1 MRASSAT
8 GAPTSAGSGPNPGEP
23 GAVGPV
29 ALIVDDDLA
38 MRLLIRQT
46 LERVGFACHEADN
59 GIAALERF
67 DQIAPD
73 IVLLDVVMPGMN
85 GYALCSELRRRP
97 TGAFVPILMLTGLD
111 DPDSINRAYEVGATD
126 FISKPINWGILGHR
140 IRYILRANQAFSDL
154 EKNRESL
161 ENAQRIAHLGSWEW
175 ELPRDTVHW
184 SDETYRILGI
194 APDAIAPSFSAFLHY
209 VHPDDRHAIQ
219 ESMRRLLK
227 MREFVGQVVR
237 IRRQDGGVRHAQLQ
251 GVRHLDSAGSITR
264 LSGTI
269 QDVTEIKEA
278 EERIRHLAY
287 YDAITGLPNRQFFIE
302 RLQQALVHAK
312 RYQRLL
318 GLLSLDLDQFKRIND
333 TLGHSAG
340 NELLLSVSQRLSD
353 AVRAPD
359 TFAHE
364 GKETIFGHDMASTV
378 ARLGGD
384 EFSLLI
390 TELTHYHDAAKV
402 ARRMLEE
409 LRKPFRVAKQE
420 VFVSVSV
427 GLALYPLDGD
437 DAETLIKN
445 AGAAMHFAK
454 DQGRD
459 NYQFYS
465 RAMNATALEKLSME
479 AQLRRALERDE
490 LLLHYQPKIRPATGE
505 IVGLEALIRWE
516 HPELG
521 LVSPAQFIPLAEET
535 GLIVPLG
542 EWVLLNACRQNQDWQ
557 RLGYPPVHVA
567 VNIASLHFRQG
578 TLGQSVATALQKSG
592 LHPSWL
598 ELEVAESMLMDS
610 AETTLATLSTLKGMG
625 VRLAIDDFGTG
636 YSSLSYLKRFPLDTL
651 KIDRSFVKDLPHDT
665 EDAAIA
671 KAIIAMA
678 HSLKL
683 EVVAEGV
690 ETAEQLA
697 FLQQH
702 GCDLVQGFLF
712 SKPMAAA
719 AFHDVLSGKKLK
731 TAAGGR

>member
-1 MRASSAT
+1 MTPSSA
-8 GAPTSAGSGPNPGEP
+8 S
-23 GAVGPV
+23 VGMSV
-29 ALIVDDDLA
+29 ALVVDDDVS
-38 MRLLIRQT
+38 MRMLIRQT
-46 LERVGFACHEADN
+46 LERAGFACHEAGN
-59 GIAALERF
+59 AIAALECFER
-67 DQIAPD
+67 ARPD
-73 IVLLDVVMPGMN
+73 IVLLDVVMPGMD
-85 GYALCSELRRRP
+85 GYALCSELRRQP
-97 TGAFVPILMLTGLD
+97 AGAFVPILMLTGLD
-111 DPDSINRAYEVGATD
+111 DPESINRAYEVGATD

-140 IRYILRANQAFSDL
+140 VCYILRANQAFIDL
-154 EKNRESL
+154 AKNREGL

-175 ELPRDTVHW
+175 ELPHDAVHW
-184 SDETYRILGI
+184 SDETYRILGF
-194 APDAIAPSFSAFLHY
+194 APGAVAPSFSAFLDC
-209 VHPDDRHAIQ
+209 VHPEDMPPMQ

-227 MREFVGQVVR
+227 TGEFNGQVVR
-237 IRRQDGGVRHAQLQ
+237 IRRRDASVRYAQLQ
-251 GVRHLDSAGSITR
+251 AVGHLDAAGTVTR

-278 EERIRHLAY
+278 EQRIRYLAY
-287 YDAITGLPNRQFFIE
+287 YDGVTGLPNRQFFIE
-302 RLQQALVHAK
+302 QLQQALIHSK
-312 RYQRLL
+312 RYQRQL

-340 NELLLSVSQRLSD
+340 NELLTSVSRRLSE
-353 AVRAPD
+353 AVRAND
-359 TFAHE
+359 TLSRDGNDLA
-364 GKETIFGHDMASTV
+364 FGHDGAGTV

-384 EFSLLI
+384 EFSLLV

-402 ARRMLEE
+402 ARRLLEE
-409 LRKPFRVAKQE
+409 LRKPFRVADQE
-420 VFVSVSV
+420 VFVSASL

-479 AQLRRALERDE
+479 AQLRKALERDE

-505 IVGLEALIRWE
+505 IVGLEALIRWK

-521 LVSPAQFIPLAEET
+521 LVPPSQFISLAEET
-535 GLIVPLG
+535 GLIVPIG
-542 EWVLLNACRQNQDWQ
+542 EWVLLSACRQNRDWQ
-557 RLGYPPVHVA
+557 RLGHPPIHVA
-567 VNIASLHFRQG
+567 VNIASPHFRQG
-578 TLGQSVATALQKSG
+578 ALGSSVATALQQSG

-598 ELEVAESMLMDS
+598 ELEVTESMLMQS
-610 AETTLATLSTLKGMG
+610 VETTLATLFKLKDMG

-651 KIDRSFVKDLPHDT
+651 KIDRSFVKDLPRDA

-702 GCDLVQGFLF
+702 GCDAVQGFLF
-712 SKPMAAA
+712 SRPVATE
-719 AFHDVLSGKKLK
+719 DVNGLLANRELKAVSG
-731 TAAGGR
+731 G

>member
-1 MRASSAT
+1 VRASSAT

-209 VHPDDRHAIQ
+209 VHPDDRDAVQ
-219 ESMRRLLK
+219 ESMRRLLQ

-598 ELEVAESMLMDS
+598 ELEVTESMLMDS

-651 KIDRSFVKDLPHDT
+651 KIDRSFVKDLPHDA

>member
-1 MRASSAT
+1 MR
-8 GAPTSAGSGPNPGEP
+8 
-23 GAVGPV
+23 
-29 ALIVDDDLA
+29 
-38 MRLLIRQT
+38 
-46 LERVGFACHEADN
+46 
-59 GIAALERF
+59 
-67 DQIAPD
+67 
-73 IVLLDVVMPGMN
+73 
-85 GYALCSELRRRP
+85 
-97 TGAFVPILMLTGLD
+97 
-111 DPDSINRAYEVGATD
+111 
-126 FISKPINWGILGHR
+126 
-140 IRYILRANQAFSDL
+140 
-154 EKNRESL
+154 
-161 ENAQRIAHLGSWEW
+161 
-175 ELPRDTVHW
+175 
-184 SDETYRILGI
+184 
-194 APDAIAPSFSAFLHY
+194 
-209 VHPDDRHAIQ
+209 
-219 ESMRRLLK
+219 
-227 MREFVGQVVR
+227 
-237 IRRQDGGVRHAQLQ
+237 
-251 GVRHLDSAGSITR
+251 
-264 LSGTI
+264 
-269 QDVTEIKEA
+269 
-278 EERIRHLAY
+278 
-287 YDAITGLPNRQFFIE
+287 
-302 RLQQALVHAK
+302 
-312 RYQRLL
+312 
-318 GLLSLDLDQFKRIND
+318 
-333 TLGHSAG
+333 
-340 NELLLSVSQRLSD
+340 
-353 AVRAPD
+353 
-359 TFAHE
+359 
-364 GKETIFGHDMASTV
+364 
-378 ARLGGD
+378 RLGGD

-402 ARRMLEE
+402 ARRLLEE

-479 AQLRRALERDE
+479 AQLRKALERDE
-490 LLLHYQPKIRPATGE
+490 LLLHYQPKIRPKTGE
-505 IVGLEALIRWE
+505 IVGLEALIRWK

-521 LVSPAQFIPLAEET
+521 LVPPAQFIPLAEET
-535 GLIVPLG
+535 GLIVPIG

-598 ELEVAESMLMDS
+598 ELEVTESMLMDS

-636 YSSLSYLKRFPLDTL
+636 YSSLSYLKRFPLDAL
-651 KIDRSFVKDLPHDT
+651 KIDRSFVKDLPRDA

-712 SKPMAAA
+712 GKPVAAA
-719 AFHDVLSGKKLK
+719 ALHDLLSGKKLK

>member
-209 VHPDDRHAIQ
+209 VHPDDRDAVQ
-219 ESMRRLLK
+219 ESMRRLLQ

-598 ELEVAESMLMDS
+598 ELEVTESMLMDS

-651 KIDRSFVKDLPHDT
+651 KIDRSFVKDLPHDA

>member
-1 MRASSAT
+1 
-8 GAPTSAGSGPNPGEP
+8 
-23 GAVGPV
+23 
-29 ALIVDDDLA
+29 
-38 MRLLIRQT
+38 
-46 LERVGFACHEADN
+46 
-59 GIAALERF
+59 
-67 DQIAPD
+67 
-73 IVLLDVVMPGMN
+73 
-85 GYALCSELRRRP
+85 
-97 TGAFVPILMLTGLD
+97 
-111 DPDSINRAYEVGATD
+111 
-126 FISKPINWGILGHR
+126 
-140 IRYILRANQAFSDL
+140 
-154 EKNRESL
+154 
-161 ENAQRIAHLGSWEW
+161 
-175 ELPRDTVHW
+175 
-184 SDETYRILGI
+184 
-194 APDAIAPSFSAFLHY
+194 
-209 VHPDDRHAIQ
+209 
-219 ESMRRLLK
+219 
-227 MREFVGQVVR
+227 
-237 IRRQDGGVRHAQLQ
+237 
-251 GVRHLDSAGSITR
+251 
-264 LSGTI
+264 
-269 QDVTEIKEA
+269 
-278 EERIRHLAY
+278 
-287 YDAITGLPNRQFFIE
+287 LPNRQFFIE

-598 ELEVAESMLMDS
+598 ELEVTESMLMDS

-625 VRLAIDDFGTG
+625 VRLGHRRFRDWLFIAVLPQTLPPRYAQDRPIVREGSPARCG
-636 YSSLSYLKRFPLDTL
+636 RLPPLQRRSSRWRTVSSSRLSQ
-651 KIDRSFVKDLPHDT
+651 
-665 EDAAIA
+665 
-671 KAIIAMA
+671 KA
-678 HSLKL
+678 LKL
-683 EVVAEGV
+683 RSSSRFCSSMVA
-690 ETAEQLA
+690 TWCRDSYSANRWPRPPSMMCCLA
-697 FLQQH
+697 R
-702 GCDLVQGFLF
+702 
-712 SKPMAAA
+712 S
-719 AFHDVLSGKKLK
+719 
-731 TAAGGR
+731 

>member
-1 MRASSAT
+1 VRAPSVGT
-8 GAPTSAGSGPNPGEP
+8 GEP
-23 GAVGPV
+23 SVPGPV
-29 ALIVDDDLA
+29 ALIVDDDVA

-46 LERVGFACHEADN
+46 LELLGFACHEADN

-73 IVLLDVVMPGMN
+73 IVLLDVVMPGMD

-237 IRRQDGGVRHAQLQ
+237 IRRHDGSVRHARLQ
-251 GVRHLDSAGSITR
+251 GVRHLDSAGSVTR

-287 YDAITGLPNRQFFIE
+287 YDGITGLPNRQFFIE
-302 RLQQALVHAK
+302 RLQQALIHAK

-359 TFAHE
+359 TFAHD
-364 GKETIFGHDMASTV
+364 GVETIFGHDGAATV

-390 TELTHYHDAAKV
+390 TDLTHYHDAAKV
-402 ARRMLEE
+402 ARRLLEE

-465 RAMNATALEKLSME
+465 RVMNATALEKLSME
-479 AQLRRALERDE
+479 AQLRKALERDE

-505 IVGLEALIRWE
+505 IVGLEALIRWK

-521 LVSPAQFIPLAEET
+521 LVPPAQFIPLAEET
-535 GLIVPLG
+535 GLIVSIG

-598 ELEVAESMLMDS
+598 ELEVTESMLMDS

-636 YSSLSYLKRFPLDTL
+636 YSSLSYLKRFPIDAL
-651 KIDRSFVKDLPHDT
+651 KIDRSFVKDLPREA

-712 SKPMAAA
+712 GKPMAAA
-719 AFHDVLSGKKLK
+719 ALHDLLASKKLK

>member
-1 MRASSAT
+1 
-8 GAPTSAGSGPNPGEP
+8 
-23 GAVGPV
+23 V

-209 VHPDDRHAIQ
+209 VHPDDRDAVQ
-219 ESMRRLLK
+219 ESMRRLLQ

-598 ELEVAESMLMDS
+598 ELEVTESMLMDS

-651 KIDRSFVKDLPHDT
+651 KIDRSFVKDLPHDA